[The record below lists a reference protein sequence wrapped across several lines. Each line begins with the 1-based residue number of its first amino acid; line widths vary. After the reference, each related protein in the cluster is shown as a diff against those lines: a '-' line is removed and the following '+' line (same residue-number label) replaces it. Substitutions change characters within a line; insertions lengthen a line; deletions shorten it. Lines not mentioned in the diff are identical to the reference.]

1 MDKRKIEL
9 LIKAMKEQKI
19 TAYRV
24 SKDTGVDQAV
34 LSKLKSDE
42 RKIGSLQF
50 DTAIKLNNYYEE
62 MGI

>member
-19 TAYRV
+19 TAYKV

-34 LSKLKSDE
+34 LSKLKSGE

-50 DTAIKLNNYYEE
+50 DTAIKLNNYYRRDV
-62 MGI
+62 